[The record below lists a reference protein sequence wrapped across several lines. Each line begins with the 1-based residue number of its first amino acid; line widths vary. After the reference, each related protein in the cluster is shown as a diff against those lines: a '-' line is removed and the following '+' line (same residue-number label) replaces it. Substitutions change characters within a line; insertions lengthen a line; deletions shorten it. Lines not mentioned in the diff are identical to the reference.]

1 MTQSSCSTD
10 LASQLLPGHGGDQAG
25 DLLSPQGVPDHQL
38 LLGLGAG
45 QRLQISSQ
53 QVPGHGVQGP
63 PVSGHGGQQQ
73 VHGKGQAGYLLS
85 PRQGVPEHQ
94 EQEQQLLQGLGAGQT
109 LQISSQQVSPGDGL
123 LPGPGGDNLE
133 PQTFQLPDLADCETT
148 STPQDHHSIDP
159 CHTTP
164 TSDHNSVTQSS
175 CSTDLAS
182 QLLPGHGGD
191 QAGDLLSPQ
200 GVPDHQLLLGLGAG
214 QRLQISS
221 QQVPGHGVQ
230 GPPVSGHGGQQ
241 QVHGQALAHGQV
253 ISKPGTM
260 ESTLGSSNLLEIVS
274 WSPDNVVCEPRPE
287 ATLGLLPDLLRPVQ
301 QAVIEEP
308 VRESRKRKISEPDY
322 RFDSFRMK
330 SIIAT

>member
-1 MTQSSCSTD
+1 M
-10 LASQLLPGHGGDQAG
+10 
-25 DLLSPQGVPDHQL
+25 
-38 LLGLGAG
+38 
-45 QRLQISSQ
+45 
-53 QVPGHGVQGP
+53 PGHGVQGP
-63 PVSGHGGQQQ
+63 PVSGHGGQQH

-94 EQEQQLLQGLGAGQT
+94 EKEQQQLQGLGAGQT

-133 PQTFQLPDLADCETT
+133 PQTFQLPDLADGETT

-164 TSDHNSVTQSS
+164 TSDHNSVTQLSY
-175 CSTDLAS
+175 CTDRAT
-182 QLLPGHGGD
+182 QLQPGHGGD
-191 QAGDLLSPQ
+191 QAEDLLSPQ
-200 GVPDHQLLLGLGAG
+200 GVPDHQLLPGLGAG

-230 GPPVSGHGGQQ
+230 GEQLKPGQAMQGPPVSGHGGQE
-241 QVHGQALAHGQV
+241 QVHGQGLAHGQE

-274 WSPDNVVCEPRPE
+274 WSPSNVVCEPQPE
-287 ATLGLLPDLLRPVQ
+287 ATLGLSPDLLPV
-301 QAVIEEP
+301 
-308 VRESRKRKISEPDY
+308 
-322 RFDSFRMK
+322 
-330 SIIAT
+330 